1 MASQWK
7 YGTTPRNVFFCFRDT
22 TPATHE
28 PLEYEVQK
36 LHRVLALFSVW
47 FVLDV
52 SKVPKKCTRC
62 RRKAKDESRTALE
75 TLEAI
80 LTTVVDE

>member
-7 YGTTPRNVFFCFRDT
+7 YGTTPRNAFFCFHDT

-36 LHRVLALFSVW
+36 LHRVLALFSV
-47 FVLDV
+47 VV

-62 RRKAKDESRTALE
+62 RRKAKDESRTAVE

-80 LTTVVDE
+80 LTPD

>member
-7 YGTTPRNVFFCFRDT
+7 YGTTPRNAFFCFHDT

-47 FVLDV
+47 FVLVV
-52 SKVPKKCTRC
+52 SKVPKNVLAVVEKQRTRVVLLWRHL
-62 RRKAKDESRTALE
+62 RRY
-75 TLEAI
+75 
-80 LTTVVDE
+80 